1 MFKAKT
7 FQVMEELGQEKLH
20 SLQLTLSAHDL
31 ENPQALAQL
40 LTDLDAEFSH
50 QPERDRFLLEA
61 PQDLQ
66 AQLSAILPLCEGNLL
81 YKSVFYQ
88 MPEQWHL
95 HTPSSR
101 FPFVEVQS
109 NNQHRHH
116 PMRPEMPAGTVYKRF
131 DHQADAEVSFRVF
144 DMERD
149 LDVFVRWMNDPRV
162 AHFWE
167 QAWSKEKLAEFAQ
180 SRLNDPHIIPLI
192 GEFNG
197 EAFGYIEAY
206 WVSEDRLAP
215 YYDVQPYDRGI
226 HLLVGEEQFRGP
238 RFFNCWMRAISH
250 YLFIDDVRTT
260 RIVLEPRADNQR
272 LFNRIEA
279 VGYRK
284 LFEFNFPHK
293 RSALL
298 MLERGAF
305 FGEQW

>member
-1 MFKAKT
+1 MA
-7 FQVMEELGQEKLH
+7 
-20 SLQLTLSAHDL
+20 
-31 ENPQALAQL
+31 
-40 LTDLDAEFSH
+40 DLDGEFSH
-50 QPERDRFLLEA
+50 QPECESLQLEA
-61 PQDLQ
+61 PQALLV
-66 AQLSAILPLCEGNLL
+66 QLATTLPLCEGNRL
-81 YKSVFYQ
+81 YKSMFYQ
-88 MPEQWHL
+88 MPGQWHL
-95 HTPSSR
+95 HTPSSY
-101 FPFVEVQS
+101 FPMMAVQS
-109 NNQHRHH
+109 NTQYRHH
-116 PMRPEMPAGTVYKRF
+116 PLRPDMPTGTVYKRF
-131 DHQADAEVSFRVF
+131 DHQADLAVSFRVF

-162 AHFWE
+162 ADFWE
-167 QAWSKEKLAEFAQ
+167 QAWSKEELAEFAQ
-180 SRLNDPHIIPLI
+180 SRLNDPHIVPLI

-226 HLLVGEEQFRGP
+226 HLLVGEAQFRGP

-250 YLFIDDVRTT
+250 YLFIDDVRTS

-293 RSALL
+293 RSAFL